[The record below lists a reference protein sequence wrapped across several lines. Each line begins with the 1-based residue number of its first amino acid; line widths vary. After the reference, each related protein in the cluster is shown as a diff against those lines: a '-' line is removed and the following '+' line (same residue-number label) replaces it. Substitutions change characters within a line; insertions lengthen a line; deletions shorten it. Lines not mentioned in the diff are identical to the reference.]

1 MSVLANIRQQP
12 TLAYYYAQKAVRNN
26 TLRAGAGLAG
36 HRGGRVAPGQALAAT
51 PGR

>member
-26 TLRAGAGLAG
+26 TLLAG